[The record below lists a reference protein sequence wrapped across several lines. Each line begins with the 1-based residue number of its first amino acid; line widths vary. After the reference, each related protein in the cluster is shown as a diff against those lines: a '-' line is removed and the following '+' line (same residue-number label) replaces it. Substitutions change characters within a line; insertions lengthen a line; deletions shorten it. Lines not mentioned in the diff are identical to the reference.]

1 MLFEIFLILV
11 ILGVISVMFPPLG
24 AVIIQILS
32 MPVKIVLA
40 DIRISGPLI
49 AALIILYALGIIKV

>member
-1 MLFEIFLILV
+1 MKFFLILV
-11 ILGVISVMFPPLG
+11 ILGVISVVFPPLG